1 MRQKR
6 GSFINS
12 ATGIHI
18 SSDRKCECGKSKM
31 RSFEW
36 CEKCT
41 TKKAKAN
48 ILLIKKGRAGNA

>member
-1 MRQKR
+1 MGQKR
-6 GSFINS
+6 GSLINS

-18 SSDRKCECGKSKM
+18 PSDRKCECGKNKI

-36 CEKCT
+36 CKKCT

-48 ILLIKKGRAGNA
+48 ILLIEKVRV